1 MAATEEEEQPPS
13 GIKSHYPQPGYLMP
27 ITISPYQ
34 PGDKDA
40 LLDLSLAAWAPVFA
54 QMSAAVPS
62 FVYAN
67 FYPDGWETRQRAD
80 LAAVLDKESECVRV
94 ARRYGRLAG
103 WLGYRLHPEDR
114 MGEIYVLAVAPEQQ
128 RCGVGRALMD
138 DAFALIR
145 SAGMAMVM
153 VETGADPGHQPA
165 RAAYEATGFVR
176 WPVARYFKTLSGE

>member
-1 MAATEEEEQPPS
+1 
-13 GIKSHYPQPGYLMP
+13 MP

-80 LAAVLDKESECVRV
+80 LAA
-94 ARRYGRLAG
+94 GRLAG